1 MTTSLPPEFTLKETL
16 FSAARVRHIAVEL
29 QAVYPAFDK
38 KRFLRE
44 ALPTLASLT
53 LMQRLRHVTERVHA
67 CLPMPYGKALRVLY
81 ELAPRLDN
89 AFVCMVLS
97 DFVALYGAKHFATS
111 MAALAYFTRF
121 GSSEFAVRHF
131 LRTDLKKTLAM
142 MVRWST
148 DENEHVRRLASEGCR
163 PRLPWSFRIEPLIA
177 DPTPVAGI
185 LENLRCDPSL
195 YVRKSVANHLN
206 DISKDHPDW
215 VLERVAAWP
224 LDDVRT
230 AWVVRHGLRT
240 LIKRGDRTALALL
253 GADSEASVE
262 LTKLSVKPSK
272 IRLGDSVTLGFELRS
287 TGAQRQKLVV
297 DYAIH
302 YVRPGRTS
310 LGSRARKR
318 ASTRKVFKLKTL
330 ELGPGARELVSRKQT
345 IRDFSTRTHYAGK
358 HEVEILVNGQVLGR
372 ASFTLCD

>member
-1 MTTSLPPEFTLKETL
+1 MTTSTEPPFTLKDTL
-16 FSAARVRHIAVEL
+16 FSAARVRHIAAEL

-44 ALPTLASLT
+44 ALATLESLT
-53 LMQRLRHVTERVHA
+53 LMERLRHVTERVHA

-81 ELAPRLDN
+81 KLAPRLDN

-97 DFVALYGAKHFATS
+97 DFVALHGAEHFEAS
-111 MAALAYFTRF
+111 MEALAYFTRF

-131 LRTDLKKTLAM
+131 LRSDIERTLAV

-148 DENEHVRRLASEGCR
+148 DDNEHVRRLASEGCR
-163 PRLPWSFRIEPLIA
+163 PRLPWSFRIEPLIV
-177 DPTPVAGI
+177 DPTPVAAI
-185 LENLRCDPSL
+185 LENLRSDPSL

-206 DISKDHPDW
+206 DISKDHPGW

-230 AWVVRHGLRT
+230 TWIVRHGLRT
-240 LIKRGDRTALALL
+240 LIKRGDRAALALL
-253 GADSEASVE
+253 GADSEAKVE

-272 IRLGDSVTLGFELRS
+272 IRLGESVTLAFELSS
-287 TGAQRQKLVV
+287 TGTERQKLVV

-302 YVRPGRTS
+302 YVRPGRFS
-310 LGSRARKR
+310 
-318 ASTRKVFKLKTL
+318 RKVFKLKTL
-330 ELGPGARELVSRKQT
+330 ELEPGAHELVSRKQT
-345 IRDFSTRTHYAGK
+345 IRDFSTRTHHAGK
-358 HEVEILVNGQVLGR
+358 HEIEILVNGQTLGR
-372 ASFTLCD
+372 ASFTLRD